1 MNQSEKSYSQIIGS
15 LSAIVIAVIAF
26 LLPIVFLTNTT
37 EFFTFPKQIVIISG
51 ATILLT
57 LYSLKS
63 ITEKRLTFVKN
74 PLNLPVFVFAIII
87 IISSYASQS
96 SIISL
101 PQTAS
106 VIGAII
112 IFFTAINL
120 INERQNFN
128 IVLFSL
134 ITGTVLGAIL
144 TTLAS
149 FQIHLLPFEQT
160 KNEFFN
166 TLGSPIQMIA
176 FIIPII
182 ILTLAS
188 FLVKY
193 QKHGKL
199 SLRKIPTAL
208 YGVTFI
214 LLTVVI
220 GLVIYQITSADS
232 KPVLLPLEHGFQLA
246 LAAVSQ
252 DTQRLLPSFLFG
264 SGYATFS
271 SVFTKFHLASFN
283 TLPSWNLTF
292 SLSSSYA
299 LELIA
304 TTGILGFISYFFIIV
319 KFVRSN
325 TRLSVRPLFLSTASL
340 LALSF
345 ILPFSFTLV
354 ALLFLLLALH
364 IISLRLVSKS
374 KSVDEI
380 VVSIVT
386 KGGIIEFNEPSTRKG
401 DLVLPVIISALSAG
415 LIIYSLF
422 FLVSRDNFEPK
433 GLYHY
438 VISDMDFA
446 KSLQPD
452 ALASGQQ
459 TYDLQIKAIQQYPYR
474 ADFYRV
480 FSQINIALATNL
492 ANSQADAPTVSEE
505 VQQAIIQ
512 QLQQAINSSRQ
523 AVIFAPESSLNWR
536 SLGQI
541 YRNLVG
547 VGQDAEQFAIASY
560 NQAIALNPNSP
571 ALRVELGGIYYQLKE
586 FDLAQNQFQIA
597 VSLKPDYANAHY
609 NLGHALEEKGQLVLA
624 LQQYQITKQL
634 VVNDVGATAGIDGEI
649 TILQGKIGEESQ
661 VTAEE
666 NIEPADDT
674 QIEIQAPQ
682 TQFPERDPLEEIPA
696 PPVEGD
702 ENGDAEEEEEEPSPT
717 PSETQQ

>member
-1 MNQSEKSYSQIIGS
+1 MAQSEKEYSQIIGS
-15 LSAIVIAVIAF
+15 LSTIVIAVIAF
-26 LLPIVFLTNTT
+26 LLPVIFLTNTT
-37 EFFTFPKQIVIISG
+37 EFFTFPKQILIIAG
-51 ATILLT
+51 AFILLA

-74 PLNLPVFVFAIII
+74 PLNLPVFIFAIII
-87 IISSYASQS
+87 IVSSYASQS
-96 SIISL
+96 SIIAL
-101 PQTAS
+101 PQVAS

-134 ITGTVLGAIL
+134 ITGTILGAVL

-182 ILTLAS
+182 ILTLAA

-208 YGVTFI
+208 YGITFI
-214 LLTVVI
+214 LLTIVI

-246 LAAVSQ
+246 LAQISQ
-252 DTQRLLPSFLFG
+252 NAQRLLPSFLLG

-271 SVFTKFHLASFN
+271 NVFTKFHLASFN
-283 TLPSWNLTF
+283 VLPSWNLTF

-304 TTGILGFISYFFIIV
+304 TTGILGFMSYFFIIV
-319 KFVRSN
+319 RFIRSN
-325 TRLSVRPLFLSTASL
+325 TRFNVRPLFLSTASL
-340 LALSF
+340 IALSF

-380 VVSIVT
+380 VVSLVT
-386 KGGIIEFNEPSTRKG
+386 KGGSESNAKRG
-401 DLVLPVIISALSAG
+401 DLILPFIVSALSVG

-438 VISDMDFA
+438 VISDINFA

-459 TYDLQIKAIQQYPYR
+459 TYDLQIKALQQYPYR

-480 FSQINIALATNL
+480 FAQINIALATNL

-512 QLQQAINSSRQ
+512 RLQQAINSSRQ
-523 AVIFAPESSLNWR
+523 AVILAPESSLNWR
-536 SLGQI
+536 NLGQI

-571 ALRVELGGIYYQLKE
+571 TLRIELGGIYYQLKE

-597 VSLKPDYANAHY
+597 VSLKPNYANAHY
-609 NLGHALEEKGQLVLA
+609 NLGHALEEKGQLTLA

-634 VVNDVGATAGIDGEI
+634 VANDVNATTGIDGEI
-649 TILQGKIGEESQ
+649 TILQGKIGEEAQ
-661 VTAEE
+661 IATEE
-666 NIEPADDT
+666 DIEPTDDT
-674 QIEIQAPQ
+674 QIEIQTPQ
-682 TQFPERDPLEEIPA
+682 TQFPERDPLEQIP
-696 PPVEGD
+696 PPPGEED
-702 ENGDAEEEEEEPSPT
+702 ENVEEDEDAEEEKEEEPSPT
-717 PSETQQ
+717 PTG